1 MYCLFLARAFIVVKL
16 NTRTPSQLSLL
27 VTSLLTCC
35 SYMLGTYTLYR
46 VTYILY
52 WVSTYTLYWVFG
64 QTWVFTS

>member
-1 MYCLFLARAFIVVKL
+1 MKL
-16 NTRTPSQLSLL
+16 NARTPSQLSLL

-52 WVSTYTLYWVFG
+52 WVSMYTLYWVF
-64 QTWVFTS
+64 TIILYWVSIYILY